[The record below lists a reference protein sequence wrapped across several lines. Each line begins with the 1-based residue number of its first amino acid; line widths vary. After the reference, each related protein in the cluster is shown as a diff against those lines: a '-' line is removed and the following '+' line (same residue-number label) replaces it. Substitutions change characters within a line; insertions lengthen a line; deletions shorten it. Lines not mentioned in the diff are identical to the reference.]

1 MRNTKIKYNVLLKD
15 LVIIILCILLG
26 GFSLISSNSFLLSL
40 ITSIWLGF
48 WIHALSLFV
57 HEGAHGNLC
66 ENKKIND
73 VLSSFLSIFLL
84 SMNIKEYRVK
94 HWEHHKYLGTINDAE
109 NSYFNSLSFNNL
121 LKYLTGYWALIV
133 LLNLNN
139 KKKII
144 NYYTKIIFLIVHGAI
159 LSNIIF
165 IENYKLFIFYTLSFF
180 ILYPFFGTIR
190 QILEHRN
197 YTANNSTNY
206 FAVDHGENTKIFKDN
221 FFSRYFGAA
230 GFNKHLLHHINPN
243 ISYTKFDDFEKALVL
258 NSKYKNIIQENK
270 TTYSKAFKDLF
281 VF

>member
-26 GFSLISSNSFLLSL
+26 GFSLISTNSFLLSL

-94 HWEHHKYLGTINDAE
+94 HWEHHKHLGTINDAE

-121 LKYLTGYWALIV
+121 L
-133 LLNLNN
+133 
-139 KKKII
+139 
-144 NYYTKIIFLIVHGAI
+144 
-159 LSNIIF
+159 
-165 IENYKLFIFYTLSFF
+165 
-180 ILYPFFGTIR
+180 
-190 QILEHRN
+190 
-197 YTANNSTNY
+197 
-206 FAVDHGENTKIFKDN
+206 
-221 FFSRYFGAA
+221 
-230 GFNKHLLHHINPN
+230 
-243 ISYTKFDDFEKALVL
+243 
-258 NSKYKNIIQENK
+258 
-270 TTYSKAFKDLF
+270 
-281 VF
+281 

>member
-1 MRNTKIKYNVLLKD
+1 MQKIKYSTLLKD
-15 LVIIILCILLG
+15 LVIIIFCILLG
-26 GFSLISSNSFLLSL
+26 GFSLNFSNSFFLSL
-40 ITSIWLGF
+40 VTSIWLGF

-73 VLSSFLSIFLL
+73 VLSSFLSVFLL
-84 SMNIKEYRVK
+84 AMNIKEYRVK
-94 HWEHHKYLGTINDAE
+94 HWEHHKHLGSTNDAE
-109 NSYFNSLSFNNL
+109 NSYFNSLSFKNL
-121 LKYLTGYWALIV
+121 LKFLTGYWALIV

-139 KKKII
+139 KKKSI
-144 NYYTKIIFLIVHGAI
+144 NYYTKIIFLLVHGLI

-180 ILYPFFGTIR
+180 IFFPFFGTIR

-206 FAVDHGENTKIFKDN
+206 FTVDHGENNKIFKDN

-230 GFNKHLLHHINPN
+230 GFNRHLLHHINPN
-243 ISYTKFDDFEKALVL
+243 ISYTKFDDFEKSLAL
-258 NSKYKNIIQENK
+258 NPKYKNIIQENK